1 MMSEEEIWEHI
12 HNNNIKIL
20 HQHAVL
26 YGHPIGSK
34 LRESFTTIMKEVYNI
49 PPKQR

>member
-1 MMSEEEIWEHI
+1 MSEEEIWEHI

-26 YGHPIGSK
+26 YGHPKGSK